1 MKMFNRPVPT
11 VSTSIPD
18 IIGASAGQVTA
29 VGLQAP
35 ESNSN
40 TIFFGNKSE
49 QPFELRP
56 SANALLPVNSV
67 KDLFLYGSS
76 GDRISIGLF

>member
-1 MKMFNRPVPT
+1 MKTFSRNVPIT
-11 VSTSIPD
+11 ATSIPD

-35 ESNSN
+35 EDNVN
-40 TIFFGNKSE
+40 IIYFGNRSE

-56 SANALLPVNSV
+56 GANAILPVNSA
-67 KDLFLYGSS
+67 KDIYIHGTN
-76 GDRISIGLF
+76 GDKITIGLF